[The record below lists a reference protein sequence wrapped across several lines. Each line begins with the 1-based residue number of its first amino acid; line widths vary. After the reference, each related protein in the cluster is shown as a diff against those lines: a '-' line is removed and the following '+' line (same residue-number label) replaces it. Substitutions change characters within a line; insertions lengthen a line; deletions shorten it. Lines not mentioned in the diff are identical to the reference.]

1 MTPVQRAIKDLALV
15 TLAAIVGSTLMQI
28 VISYMSVTEVVTTF
42 MFGLLVYTG
51 YNLFRMRVDHYQRLD
66 ELNKT
71 VDKTSK

>member
-71 VDKTSK
+71 VDKTDK

>member
-1 MTPVQRAIKDLALV
+1 MTPVQRALKDLGLV

-71 VDKTSK
+71 VDKSDK